1 MCIRHRCSTRSSWS
15 SRWFSAFRGILDHVC
30 IMLRLKKISLWDVP
44 QVLKHVLLIFNNHVM
59 QDDAH
64 VIICHRTCDF
74 QCSAVPLIIANLF
87 WTTRRVYS
95 HPSLSNIALLQ
106 SEIYWGLEGVGLSSQ
121 MQPMLGRCHQQ
132 DSNPSCS
139 RRHWKYSCK
148 EEHLL

>member
-74 QCSAVPLIIANLF
+74 QYSGLF
-87 WTTRRVYS
+87 WSTRRVSS
-95 HPSLSNIALLQ
+95 HHSLLNIALLQ
-106 SEIYWGLEGVGLSSQ
+106 SEIYWGLEDVGLSSQ
-121 MQPMLGRCHQQ
+121 MHPMLGRCHQQ
-132 DSNPSCS
+132 DSNPSFS
-139 RRHWKYSCK
+139 RRHWKYICK
-148 EEHLL
+148 EEHLLL